1 MENRKRYL
9 RKYRPFTQAGIQSS
23 LSYRADF
30 LLYRLGDVLT
40 AFVTF
45 FLWQAV
51 FLSSPH
57 PELGGFTINQMVIY
71 IFLSFLTTE
80 LSSSGGTWTIGE
92 EVKDGSIAMRL
103 LKPINFNA
111 TYLFEEIGHKIVS
124 AGILAPPLLGGMIL
138 YQVCNPRIITFNIL
152 NLVLFLVS
160 ILFAYLINFYFN
172 VCYGFSAFIFK
183 NLWGSNHMKNAI
195 VAFMSGTLIPLAFY
209 PHLLG
214 KILQIFPF
222 ASLVYTPV
230 MIYMG
235 KYNIIQL
242 LWALLLQ
249 VFWIVFF
256 YFLSKFIWRITIKH
270 LNVQGG

>member
-1 MENRKRYL
+1 MENRKRYF

-57 PELGGFTINQMVIY
+57 PELGGFTINQMVLY

-92 EVKDGSIAMRL
+92 EVKDGAIAMRL
-103 LKPINFNA
+103 LKPVNFNA

-138 YQVCNPRIITFNIL
+138 YQVCNPRIIAFNIL

-256 YFLSKFIWRITIKH
+256 YILSKIIWRITIKH